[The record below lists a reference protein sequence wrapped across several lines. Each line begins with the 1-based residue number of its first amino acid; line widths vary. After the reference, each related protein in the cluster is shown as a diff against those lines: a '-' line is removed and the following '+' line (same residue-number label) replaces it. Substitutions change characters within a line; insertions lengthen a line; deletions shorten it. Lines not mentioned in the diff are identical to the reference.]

1 MKYFVTI
8 NDQEHCVEMTKS
20 ETGQYHCMIDDGPKH
35 VVNVRQNG
43 KQLHLLT
50 NTQSRSLMVSLASGD
65 MTGGGPRTAFR
76 VESEM
81 LRALRTASGGEGAG
95 NGDGTVT
102 SPMPGRVVK
111 YLVAEG
117 DQVSAGQGVVVI
129 EAMKME
135 NELKATVDG
144 IVARCFAQG
153 EDLVE
158 SGAPL
163 IEIVPES

>member
-1 MKYFVTI
+1 
-8 NDQEHCVEMTKS
+8 
-20 ETGQYHCMIDDGPKH
+20 
-35 VVNVRQNG
+35 
-43 KQLHLLT
+43 
-50 NTQSRSLMVSLASGD
+50 
-65 MTGGGPRTAFR
+65 MTGGGPRAPFR

-81 LRALRTASGGEGAG
+81 ARALRTASGGEGTG
-95 NGDGTVT
+95 EGDGTVA

-111 YLVAEG
+111 YLVSEG
-117 DQVSAGQGVVVI
+117 DHVSAGQGVVVI

-144 IVARCFAQG
+144 VVIRCFARA

-163 IEIVPES
+163 IEIAPASE